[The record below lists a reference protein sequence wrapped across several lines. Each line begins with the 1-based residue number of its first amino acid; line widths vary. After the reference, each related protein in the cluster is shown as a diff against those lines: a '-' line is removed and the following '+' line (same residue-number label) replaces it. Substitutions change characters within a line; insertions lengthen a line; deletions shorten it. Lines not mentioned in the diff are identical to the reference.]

1 MAKYPKI
8 LKFFLKKVF
17 LFWLPFIVIF
27 LILEIVIF
35 YAGELLP
42 IKKVVSL
49 QTGNKQD
56 ILFGRKIADQSLR
69 TYKYLTILSKKPD
82 VLILGS
88 SRVMQIRQEMF
99 DDGEKFYNAGG
110 LIHNIADLIDFIKLL
125 PDETKP
131 KTIILGV
138 DFYWLGEKSDLIYG
152 LSEDLSKKEE
162 AYQWKA
168 HLYVARY
175 LFLQIAKNPIYIFR
189 KIIDEREP
197 IEGKLAIGLNTILFG
212 DGFRS
217 DGSYQYGHNIQEM
230 VNEIKFID
238 REKVLDRINNGT
250 DPFEHGSFF
259 SEDRFNLL
267 ADFLKISKERNIK
280 VIGLAPPFSS
290 EVIRELKSSVYQRNL
305 FDNFQDRI
313 PLLFNKFGSQFFDYS
328 DLSSLNLDDLYMFDG
343 MHSTEVAMGRILFDI
358 SNSLERNTKN
368 DYYKLRPDL
377 LTKLNDKKTTPIQI
391 SW

>member
-1 MAKYPKI
+1 MAKYPKT
-8 LKFFLKKVF
+8 LKLFLKNIF
-17 LFWLPFIVIF
+17 LFWLPLVIIF
-27 LILEIVIF
+27 FILEAVIF
-35 YAGELLP
+35 YSGELLP
-42 IKKVVSL
+42 IKRVISL
-49 QTGNKQD
+49 QTKSRQD

-82 VLILGS
+82 VLVLGS

-99 DDGEKFYNAGG
+99 DDSEKFYNAGG

-125 PDETKP
+125 PDEAKP

-138 DFYWLGEKSDLIYG
+138 DFYWLGEKNDLIYG

-175 LFLQIAKNPIYIFR
+175 LFLQIAKNPIYIF
-189 KIIDEREP
+189 KKVVDEQEP
-197 IEGKLAIGLNTILFG
+197 IESKSAIGLNALLFG

-230 VNEIKFID
+230 ANEIKFID
-238 REKVLDRINNGT
+238 GEKVLDRINNGT
-250 DPFEHGSFF
+250 DPFEQGSFF

-267 ADFLKISKERNIK
+267 AEFLEISKKKGIK
-280 VIGLAPPFSS
+280 VVGLATPFSS
-290 EVIRELKSSVYQRNL
+290 EVIKELKSSVYQRDL
-305 FDNFQDRI
+305 FNNFQARI
-313 PLLFNKFGSQFFDYS
+313 PLLFDEFGFQFFDYS
-328 DLSSLNLDDLYMFDG
+328 DLASLGLNDLYMFDG
-343 MHSTEVAMGRILFDI
+343 MHSTEVTMGKILFNI
-358 SNSLERNTKN
+358 SNFLEWNTKN
-368 DYYKLRPDL
+368 DYYKLNPDF
-377 LTKLNDKKTTPIQI
+377 LTKLNDKKTTSIQI